1 MEIWVVIDY
10 APVIFTS
17 RFNQNVLSKR
27 EHFRF
32 LSGDPSS
39 TCFIVASRWGRV
51 LLIYALAVH
60 GTNLK
65 ALTVWV
71 PRYPSIASSQGSQQ
85 TFRLKLAAFNS
96 VSIYMTLEWGTR
108 AKSNITDC
116 DALLSQNLL
125 SESLPCVFRLRV
137 YYVRVFSLV
146 VFSSNLSGFVYKF
159 SAVDQF
165 LCPIFKKQRR
175 RFLLVKLCT
184 GNVNIFL
191 YCEFICKFS
200 FANMYFPTHV

>member
-1 MEIWVVIDY
+1 MGCHY

-27 EHFRF
+27 KHFRF

-39 TCFIVASRWGRV
+39 TYFIVASRWGRV
-51 LLIYALAVH
+51 LLNYALAVR
-60 GTNLK
+60 GTNLNCEK
-65 ALTVWV
+65 SNGQWV
-71 PRYPSIASSQGSQQ
+71 PPYPNIASSKGSQQ

-125 SESLPCVFRLRV
+125 SDSLPCVFRLRV

-146 VFSSNLSGFVYKF
+146 VFSSNLSGFVCINLALWINFY
-159 SAVDQF
+159 VQF
-165 LCPIFKKQRR
+165 LRSSVVVFC
-175 RFLLVKLCT
+175 L
-184 GNVNIFL
+184 
-191 YCEFICKFS
+191 
-200 FANMYFPTHV
+200 